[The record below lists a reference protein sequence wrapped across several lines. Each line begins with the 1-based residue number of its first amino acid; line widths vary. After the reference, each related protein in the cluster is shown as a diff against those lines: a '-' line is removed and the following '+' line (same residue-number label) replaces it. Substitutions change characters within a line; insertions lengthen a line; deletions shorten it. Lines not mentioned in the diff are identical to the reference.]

1 MIQQITRGLKVS
13 IQTTYQGSFVKNK
26 VLHYAFR
33 YHVSIEN
40 QSNHIVQLISRQWKV
55 FETAS
60 VQYFGKEKGI
70 LKKPTM
76 KPGETYVYNS
86 GCLLTSPIGSIQG
99 SIKMIE
105 FSTAKKFNIK
115 IPCFKLNVPFI
126 LN

>member
-1 MIQQITRGLKVS
+1 MIQQITRGLKIS
-13 IQTTYQGSFVKNK
+13 IRTTYHGSFVKNQ

-60 VQYFGKEKGI
+60 VQYFGKEKKM

-86 GCLLTSPIGSIQG
+86 GCLLTSPIGFIQG
-99 SIKMIE
+99 SIKIIE
-105 FSTAKKFNIK
+105 FTTAQKFIIK
-115 IPCFKLNVPFI
+115 NSVF
-126 LN
+126 